1 MTSAEKRTIV
11 EAAIAR
17 AYTAI
22 AETPGSE
29 MKDERFGDLLF
40 NINTLEHLAIKHRGT
55 EADCHEPNDDVGEP
69 NSFPCHPHAGT
80 AKEALE
86 VPQEQ
91 PAPEP
96 EESAKPEL
104 EKEPENPGSEKPGGE
119 TFKPAEVR
127 AALASARLKGVNVA
141 ELLRKFGAGNFSA
154 LPESR
159 YADVMQA
166 VKQELADAA

>member
-1 MTSAEKRTIV
+1 MNNKEKLSILT
-11 EAAIAR
+11 AAIAR

-22 AETPGSE
+22 DESSGAE
-29 MKDERFGDLLF
+29 MKDERFRDLLF
-40 NINTLEHLAIKHRGT
+40 NIDRMEIEAESLNVVESTEPSQPDMPSCVSSDTGT
-55 EADCHEPNDDVGEP
+55 
-69 NSFPCHPHAGT
+69 T
-80 AKEALE
+80 KESLE
-86 VPQEQ
+86 VPSET

-96 EESAKPEL
+96 EENVKPEL

-166 VKQELADAA
+166 VKQELANAS